1 MLVRATRWTLL
12 VAVVLF
18 TGVVAWLATHPASTA
33 PWLSRLATR
42 HLLGAHGSVRFA
54 DYAGNPLRGVTLYD
68 VTLTLPGAG
77 GGTTVV
83 GVDTLSLAYDLHA
96 LLRQPYELKRV
107 LMVGPEVRGVR
118 GEPGD
123 G

>member
-12 VAVVLF
+12 VAIVLF

-77 GGTTVV
+77 GGTTE
-83 GVDTLSLAYDLHA
+83 GAS
-96 LLRQPYELKRV
+96 
-107 LMVGPEVRGVR
+107 GVR
-118 GEPGD
+118 SGAWPRKRWRQTWRL
-123 G
+123 